1 MLRLNVRRDTDR
13 LVRLLFILLMLLGV
27 AVRVWRFGDIPGG
40 INQDEA
46 FAGYEAYSL
55 LHYGV
60 DSSGHSFP
68 VYFTTW
74 GSGMNAL
81 GPYLMLPFIALFGPE
96 TWAIRLPQLIVA
108 CLTLWALFALMR
120 RLAGDRAA
128 LLALL
133 LLAVCPWHI
142 YLSRWGLESNLAPGF
157 LIFGLYFFVR
167 GLDDERF
174 LPLSALMYGL
184 SLYAYA
190 VLWTVV
196 PLLLLLQLAYGLY
209 CGRLYISRSLVAS
222 AVILLLLAMPLFMFL
237 LVNFGFMEEFR
248 IGPVSIPRLVVLRS
262 NEISLSNIGAN
273 AKVLWSLLTDM
284 TCGLPL
290 SYDGNSRLFSVC
302 TLPFFLFGLGVCAVR
317 ARLGLVRREPDAGG
331 FILIQLVGALLLGLL
346 TQTNET
352 RLNCA
357 YIPMLMAAALGLDR
371 ACSLSRSRVV
381 PAVLA
386 GAYLLHFGAF
396 AAFYFGRYQEVS
408 AWGFS
413 AGLEEALDLAQEAE
427 GTIYLDS
434 AIYYSDVLFYTAEPV
449 DEYIETVEY
458 SNYPSAFLD
467 VESFGRY
474 VFGFDA
480 SEPDLEGTYIFYTG
494 QATAEALQSAGFE
507 LSEHG
512 VFTLALPT

>member
-1 MLRLNVRRDTDR
+1 MFKLNARPDRER

-27 AVRVWRFGDIPGG
+27 AVRAWRFGAVPGG

-68 VYFTTW
+68 VYFTAW

-81 GPYLMLPFIALFGPE
+81 GPYLMLPFIALFGLE

-108 CLTLWALFALMR
+108 CLTLWAVFALMR

-133 LLAVCPWHI
+133 MLAICPWHI

-167 GLDDERF
+167 GLENERF
-174 LPLSALMYGL
+174 LPPAALMYGL

-190 VLWTVV
+190 VLWTVM
-196 PLLLLLQLAYGLY
+196 PLILLLQIGCGLY
-209 CGRLYISRSLVAS
+209 CKKLRFSWSFIAAGLIF
-222 AVILLLLAMPLFMFL
+222 LLLALPLFMFL
-237 LVNFGFMEEFR
+237 LVNLGVMEEFR

-273 AKVLWSLLTDM
+273 AKALLKLFAEM
-284 TCGLPL
+284 TGGMPL
-290 SYDGNSRLFSVC
+290 SYGGSRGLFSVC
-302 TLPFFLFGLGVCAVR
+302 TLPFFFIGLGLCAVR
-317 ARLGLVRREPDAGG
+317 GLRGLKRRELNGG
-331 FILIQLVGALLLGLL
+331 ALVLIQLLAALVLGLL
-346 TQTNET
+346 TVINET
-352 RLNCA
+352 RFNCA
-357 YIPMLMAAALGLDR
+357 YIPMLLTAALGLDFVCGLTRRR
-371 ACSLSRSRVV
+371 A
-381 PAVLA
+381 AAAAAA
-386 GAYLLHFGAF
+386 GAYLLHFVFFTG
-396 AAFYFGRYQEVS
+396 FYFGRYPELTR
-408 AWGFS
+408 WGF
-413 AGLEEALDLAQEAE
+413 AVGLEEALELAETAE

-434 AIYYSDVLFYTAEPV
+434 GIYYSDVLFYTAEPV
-449 DEYIETVEY
+449 DEYLATVEY

-467 VESFGRY
+467 VASFGRY

-480 SEPDLEGTYIFYTG
+480 SQPDPEGAYIFFTG
-494 QATAEALQSAGFE
+494 AEAEGLLQSAGYE
-507 LSEHG
+507 LTEHG
-512 VFTLALPT
+512 VYTLAMPS